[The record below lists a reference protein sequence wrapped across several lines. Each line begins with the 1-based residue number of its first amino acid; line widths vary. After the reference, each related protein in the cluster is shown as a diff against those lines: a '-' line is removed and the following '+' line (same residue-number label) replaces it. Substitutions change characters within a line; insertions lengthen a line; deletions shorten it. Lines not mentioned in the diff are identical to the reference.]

1 MKIGYARVSTA
12 EQNLDLQRDALEG
25 VGCKRIY
32 GEQASGKNTERP
44 ALTSC
49 LKALRS
55 GDVLVSGWK
64 IDFPGFQSK
73 IPIWSRCTRY
83 QLAVVPRGNAPLGFQ
98 WTQRPATIRS
108 FHASSSCA

>member
-1 MKIGYARVSTA
+1 MKIGYARMPTA

-32 GEQASGKNTERP
+32 EEQASGKNTERP

-55 GDVLVSGWK
+55 GDVLVV
-64 IDFPGFQSK
+64 
-73 IPIWSRCTRY
+73 
-83 QLAVVPRGNAPLGFQ
+83 LAVGNLTFRGFSQKYP
-98 WTQRPATIRS
+98 
-108 FHASSSCA
+108 